1 MDRMKIMVVCGFGLG
16 SSMVLKM
23 TLDDV
28 LKEESIDKE
37 IETFCIDSYTASGQD
52 YDLVF
57 TSNELL
63 YLFDNAKQPKVVIE
77 NFLSKDEIREK
88 GLDLIKQYLDER
100 K

>member
-1 MDRMKIMVVCGFGLG
+1 MRTKIMIVCGFGLG

-28 LKEESIDKE
+28 LIAEGITDV
-37 IETFCIDSYTASGQD
+37 ETFCSDSYTAHGQE
-52 YDLVF
+52 YDMVF
-57 TSNELL
+57 ISPEWE
-63 YLFDNAKQPKVVIE
+63 YLFENTNKPQVVVT

-88 GLDLIKQYLDER
+88 GLDVVKEVISK

>member
-16 SSMVLKM
+16 SSMVLRM

-28 LKEESIDKE
+28 LKEEGIE
-37 IETFCIDSYTASGQD
+37 REVETFCVDSYTATGQD
-52 YDLVF
+52 FDLVL

-63 YLFDNAKQPKVVIE
+63 YLFENIKQPKIVIE

>member
-1 MDRMKIMVVCGFGLG
+1 MKIMVVCGFGLG
-16 SSMVLKM
+16 SSMVLRM

-28 LKEESIDKE
+28 LKEEGIE
-37 IETFCIDSYTASGQD
+37 REVETFCVDSYTATGQD
-52 YDLVF
+52 FDLVL

-63 YLFDNAKQPKVVIE
+63 YLFENIKQPKIVIE

>member
-1 MDRMKIMVVCGFGLG
+1 MKVMIVCGFGLG

-28 LKEESIDKE
+28 LKEEGLDV
-37 IETFCIDSYTASGQD
+37 ETFCMDSYTARGQD

-63 YLFDNAKQPKVVIE
+63 YLFENTKQPKVVIQ

-88 GLDLIKQYLDER
+88 GLDLILDYHKGDE
-100 K
+100 

>member
-1 MDRMKIMVVCGFGLG
+1 MKRMKVMIVCGFGLG

-28 LKEESIDKE
+28 LKEEGLDV
-37 IETFCIDSYTASGQD
+37 ETFCMDSYTARGQD

-63 YLFDNAKQPKVVIE
+63 YLFENTKQPKVVIQ

-88 GLDLIKQYLDER
+88 GLDLILDYHKGDE
-100 K
+100 

>member
-1 MDRMKIMVVCGFGLG
+1 MKRMKVMIVCGFGLG

-28 LKEESIDKE
+28 LKEEGLDV
-37 IETFCIDSYTASGQD
+37 ETFCMDSYTAGGQD
-52 YDLVF
+52 FDLVF

-63 YLFDNAKQPKVVIE
+63 YLFENSKQPKVVIQ

-88 GLDLIKQYLDER
+88 GLDLILDYH
-100 K
+100 KGD

>member
-1 MDRMKIMVVCGFGLG
+1 MNRMKIMVVCGFGLG
-16 SSMVLKM
+16 SSMVLRM

-28 LKEESIDKE
+28 MKEENIDKE
-37 IETFCIDSYTASGQD
+37 VETFCVDSYTATGQD
-52 YDLVF
+52 FDLVF

-63 YLFDNAKQPKVVIE
+63 YLFDNIKQPKIVIE

-88 GLDLIKQYLDER
+88 GLDLIKKFLDEN